1 MRTDICFINILV
13 LMVVK
18 SILSFVLSFQCT
30 RFYWFVLFILSIVAL
45 SSYYGLLNNLGARV
59 SKCGLVNSSLIV
71 KFVSQKHWD
80 NRRQFTQGLYIY
92 IYGSGQTLYVLSSE
106 NPNTASVFLSASLFY
121 SIFVRDL
128 SYNFIDYQTSE

>member
-1 MRTDICFINILV
+1 MIIRTDICFINILV
-13 LMVVK
+13 LLAVN
-18 SILSFVLSFQCT
+18 SILSFVLSSQCT
-30 RFYWFVLFILSIVAL
+30 RFYWFVLFILSVVAL

-80 NRRQFTQGLYIY
+80 NRRQFTHDLYV
-92 IYGSGQTLYVLSSE
+92 YGSERTLYVLSSE

-121 SIFVRDL
+121 SIFVGDL